1 MVMAREEAI
10 LSFYRKRDENNGL
23 VIPWTQS
30 QCPHSKTC
38 RLWSLLQLN
47 LWGFRAIPLSNSQ
60 VHKGSLANIL
70 SPVCILHLCRLCL
83 CQVHCD
89 FALNTLLQKE
99 RRKAKFMHKSFFIF
113 LLSFFFLHFCLMM
126 KFEKTDKLFK
136 ITSSFHSA
144 R

>member
-38 RLWSLLQLN
+38 RLWSSLQLN

-60 VHKGSLANIL
+60 VHKGSLTNIL

-113 LLSFFFLHFCLMM
+113 LLSFFFYIFVWWWSL
-126 KFEKTDKLFK
+126 KKLINYLK
-136 ITSSFHSA
+136 
-144 R
+144 